1 MFGSIMNK
9 VQFRL
14 IMTLI
19 ILWLGG
25 GIVLTAMNAG
35 VFFSVASGQVQNY
48 NSIKTE
54 QLKNK
59 LPVEGN
65 LYMVYGLVADG
76 YTENVDDYGNTTVS
90 NKEYYYAV
98 PFEDDSV
105 LIVLVKQ
112 ESKLDR
118 QIDALYEASYG
129 DGSDPLLMTGVP
141 ISGVLRPTES
151 EVEQYTIEAFA
162 EVGIT
167 DVKVESYT
175 LDCKKSVREFVT
187 LFWIGV
193 ALILSFVAVAVFM
206 FIKTR
211 SSNRTN
217 SFAPA
222 SSAVPSGSFGSYNPN
237 TTYPTLGSSNKYNP
251 DMMFS
256 SADRSSLSQ
265 EETQTGSSS
274 GSSFGSQQ
282 NSGYPSSSQ
291 TYQPNYQQGT
301 QSGIGYGSSFGSQ
314 QSSGYP
320 SSSQTY
326 QPNYQQGTQSGSGYG
341 SSFGSQQNSGYP
353 SSSQTYQPNYQQ
365 GTQSGSSYGSSFG
378 SQQSSGYPSSSQTY
392 QPKYPQGT
400 QSGSSYGSSFG
411 SQQNNRFGN

>member
-256 SADRSSLSQ
+256 SADRVIFRVAAEQWLPVVFADLSA
-265 EETQTGSSS
+265 ELSTGDSVGQRLRIIFRVAAEQRLPIVFADLSAELS
-274 GSSFGSQQ
+274 TGYSIGQQ
-282 NSGYPSSSQ
+282 LRIIFRIAAEQRLPVVFTDLSA
-291 TYQPNYQQGT
+291 
-301 QSGIGYGSSFGSQ
+301 
-314 QSSGYP
+314 
-320 SSSQTY
+320 
-326 QPNYQQGTQSGSGYG
+326 
-341 SSFGSQQNSGYP
+341 
-353 SSSQTYQPNYQQ
+353 
-365 GTQSGSSYGSSFG
+365 
-378 SQQSSGYPSSSQTY
+378 
-392 QPKYPQGT
+392 
-400 QSGSSYGSSFG
+400 
-411 SQQNNRFGN
+411 